1 MVNRVFCQLML
12 GNKKQKKA
20 MGNKNK
26 KKQQQQHQ
34 MEAMARRDA
43 KIRQLPTIYT
53 FNFKDVPSEVY
64 AKTLEAIFSDPQFA
78 DAVRN
83 RNELVR
89 AANRIPQGAPQM
101 APLIKTIQ
109 EKDAKL
115 ANAIYALLVQVN
127 LHSEI
132 TYDFLSFGHLSRYY
146 VDYSQP
152 GMQEKVDHLNINLD
166 KITFL
171 SEKLEN
177 LLTQVKGDML
187 EIFKG
192 ASEFQQFDGVMA
204 SLRQLSGF
212 FDFARKKDEKSKDYA
227 LYYEYADSINNYM
240 DKRMQTYS
248 QKYRKLHPT
257 LPGFTQEQ
265 MVEAIN
271 LFFGEKDKFNES
283 FISATDSG
291 GKYID
296 AVKLS
301 FNIDEEQTKKL
312 DKLVPKPKEG
322 NSIQK
327 YCLNVTDAIMLYY
340 AQQKGFSLK

>member
-1 MVNRVFCQLML
+1 
-12 GNKKQKKA
+12 

-101 APLIKTIQ
+101 APLIKAIQ

-146 VDYSQP
+146 VDYSRP
-152 GMQEKVDHLNINLD
+152 GIQEKVDQLNTNLD

-171 SEKLEN
+171 SETLEN

-227 LYYEYADSINNYM
+227 LYYEYADSITAYM
-240 DKRMQTYS
+240 NKRMLTYS
-248 QKYRKLHPT
+248 AKYRKLHPT

>member
-1 MVNRVFCQLML
+1 
-12 GNKKQKKA
+12 

-34 MEAMARRDA
+34 MEALARRDA

-101 APLIKTIQ
+101 APLIKAIQ

-171 SEKLEN
+171 SEMLEN

-227 LYYEYADSINNYM
+227 LYYEYADSINAYM
-240 DKRMQTYS
+240 EKRMLTYS
-248 QKYRKLHPT
+248 AKYRKLHPT

-340 AQQKGFSLK
+340 AQQKDFSLK

>member
-1 MVNRVFCQLML
+1 
-12 GNKKQKKA
+12 

-26 KKQQQQHQ
+26 NKKQHQ
-34 MEAMARRDA
+34 MEALARRDA

-64 AKTLEAIFSDPQFA
+64 AKTLETIFADPQFA

-101 APLIKTIQ
+101 APLIKAIQ

-171 SEKLEN
+171 SEMLEN

-227 LYYEYADSINNYM
+227 LYYEYADSINAYM

-248 QKYRKLHPT
+248 AKYRKLHPT

-301 FNIDEEQTKKL
+301 FNIDEFLKQKL
-312 DKLVPKPKEG
+312 WMFQ
-322 NSIQK
+322 SI
-327 YCLNVTDAIMLYY
+327 L
-340 AQQKGFSLK
+340 

>member
-1 MVNRVFCQLML
+1 
-12 GNKKQKKA
+12 
-20 MGNKNK
+20 
-26 KKQQQQHQ
+26 

-101 APLIKTIQ
+101 ASLIKAIQ

-171 SEKLEN
+171 SEMLEN

>member
-1 MVNRVFCQLML
+1 
-12 GNKKQKKA
+12 
-20 MGNKNK
+20 
-26 KKQQQQHQ
+26 

-101 APLIKTIQ
+101 APLIKAIQ

-171 SEKLEN
+171 SEMLEN

-301 FNIDEEQTKKL
+301 FNIDEEQTKIL
-312 DKLVPKPKEG
+312 DKLMPKPKEG

>member
-1 MVNRVFCQLML
+1 
-12 GNKKQKKA
+12 

-26 KKQQQQHQ
+26 KQHQ
-34 MEAMARRDA
+34 MEALARWDA

-101 APLIKTIQ
+101 APLIKAIQ

-171 SEKLEN
+171 SEMLEN

-187 EIFKG
+187 EIFHG
-192 ASEFQQFDGVMA
+192 ASEFTQFDGVMQ

-227 LYYEYADSINNYM
+227 LYYEYADSINAYM

-312 DKLVPKPKEG
+312 DKLMPKPKEG

>member
-1 MVNRVFCQLML
+1 
-12 GNKKQKKA
+12 

-26 KKQQQQHQ
+26 KQHQ

-43 KIRQLPTIYT
+43 KIRQLPTVYT
-53 FNFKDVPSEVY
+53 FNFRDVPADVY
-64 AKTLEAIFSDPQFA
+64 VKTLETLFADPKFA

-101 APLIKTIQ
+101 IPLIKAIQ
-109 EKDAKL
+109 EKDNKL

-127 LHSEI
+127 LHIEVS
-132 TYDFLSFGHLSRYY
+132 YDFLNFGHLIRYY
-146 VDYSQP
+146 VDYSRP
-152 GMQEKVDHLNINLD
+152 GIQEKVDQLNTNLD

-171 SEKLEN
+171 SETLEN

>member
-1 MVNRVFCQLML
+1 
-12 GNKKQKKA
+12 

-101 APLIKTIQ
+101 APLIKAIQ

-146 VDYSQP
+146 VDYSRP
-152 GMQEKVDHLNINLD
+152 GIQEKVDQLNTNLD

-171 SEKLEN
+171 SETLEN

-227 LYYEYADSINNYM
+227 LYYEYADSINAYM
-240 DKRMQTYS
+240 NKRMLTYS
-248 QKYRKLHPT
+248 AKYRKLHPT